1 MLTAAGTREAEY
13 ETLQTQEEKALQ
25 VQRNRKQPQRGAC
38 QLRFR
43 SRNTGRWVVG
53 VCADSGPPPVLH
65 DRVRYLWLALV
76 HRLSSG
82 VYVFRANI
90 KGTKQGGSIAGHS
103 GTGSMQRGSFTQA
116 QSCCR
121 IYLRRGRP
129 GTGRWD
135 CSGHAWSTAVKQR
148 EAKVMEGNKMCRYFL
163 TLHLCHILLMTF
175 SSLK

>member
-1 MLTAAGTREAEY
+1 MLTAAGAREAEY

-90 KGTKQGGSIAGHS
+90 KGTN
-103 GTGSMQRGSFTQA
+103 
-116 QSCCR
+116 
-121 IYLRRGRP
+121 
-129 GTGRWD
+129 
-135 CSGHAWSTAVKQR
+135 R
-148 EAKVMEGNKMCRYFL
+148 EAPSRATPALGACSEAVSHRLRVVVVYTCGEGGQARDAR
-163 TLHLCHILLMTF
+163 TAQGTRGAPR
-175 SSLK
+175 